1 MRKIKHVFF
10 DLDRTLW
17 DFEKNSKSA
26 LEEIYSTYKLD
37 EHIDHFN
44 HFHQS
49 YLRINSDLWQ
59 KYGKKKITK
68 NELRDTRFLKTL
80 HHHEIYDENLAAKL
94 SDAYI
99 SISPQK
105 TSLFPNTIETLK
117 ELKERDYQLHI
128 ITNGFVE
135 VQYIKLE
142 NCNLKPFFD
151 VIVCSEE
158 VGVNKPNKQIFSH
171 SLNLANAIASES
183 MMIGDDLKVD
193 VIGANQLGMEAILFD
208 PEKRHKSQ
216 AFQIIN
222 SIDEILELLP

>member
-1 MRKIKHVFF
+1 VFF

-17 DFEKNSKSA
+17 DFERNSKST

-37 EHIDHFN
+37 QHISHFN

-80 HHHEIYDENLAAKL
+80 HHHEIYDESLASKL
-94 SDAYI
+94 SEAYI

-105 TSLFPNTIETLK
+105 TSLFPNTIQTLQT
-117 ELKERDYQLHI
+117 LKERDYQLHI

-142 NCNLKPFFD
+142 NSNLRPFFD
-151 VIVCSEE
+151 VVVCSEE
-158 VGVNKPNKQIFSH
+158 IGVNKPNKEIFSH
-171 SLNLANAIASES
+171 ALNLANANASES

-193 VIGANQLGMEAILFD
+193 IIGANQLGIEAVLFD
-208 PEKRHKSQ
+208 PEKRHRSQ

-222 SIDEILELLP
+222 SLDEILHLLP